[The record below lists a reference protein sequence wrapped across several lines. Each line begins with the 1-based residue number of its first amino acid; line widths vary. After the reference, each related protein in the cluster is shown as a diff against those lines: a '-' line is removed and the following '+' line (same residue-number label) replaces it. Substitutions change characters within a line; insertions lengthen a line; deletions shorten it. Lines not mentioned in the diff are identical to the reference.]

1 MIGRRN
7 FRCYGRT
14 SIIHFS
20 GYGFFDVAVNS
31 AGIPDYIKSP
41 IRQNCTVAKKA
52 DVKRPPQAEK
62 GETWKTNYL
71 KKRRVQR
78 HI

>member
-1 MIGRRN
+1 MD
-7 FRCYGRT
+7 
-14 SIIHFS
+14 
-20 GYGFFDVAVNS
+20 FFDVAVNS
-31 AGIPDYIKSP
+31 AGIPDYIKNP

-71 KKRRVQR
+71 KKRRLQR